1 MKYLEELKPGDLFL
15 IDKKRFILTGDF
27 KSTKD
32 QKTKKM
38 SIDIETGFASWLVE
52 DSVVESL
59 DLYYRDKDGNILALK
74 EHKNEYT
81 DKTPNIS

>member
-15 IDKKRFILTGDF
+15 MDKKRFILTGDF

-38 SIDIETGFASWLVE
+38 SIDIETGFANWLVE

>member
-38 SIDIETGFASWLVE
+38 SIDIQTGFASWLVE

>member
-1 MKYLEELKPGDLFL
+1 MKYLEELKPGDLFSM
-15 IDKKRFILTGDF
+15 DKKRFILTGDF
-27 KSTKD
+27 KSTND

-38 SIDIETGFASWLVE
+38 SIDIETGFVNWLIE
-52 DSVVESL
+52 DSVVELL
-59 DLYYRDKDGNILALK
+59 DLYYRDRDGNILALK

>member
-15 IDKKRFILTGDF
+15 VGSKRFILTGDF
-27 KSTKD
+27 KSTKS

-38 SIDIETGFASWLVE
+38 SIDIETGFVSWLDE
-52 DSVVESL
+52 DSIVESL

-81 DKTPNIS
+81 DKTTNLS